1 MQTQAGPVP
10 ARAGL
15 QPQFWKL
22 WQKGVRH
29 TLVLLF
35 GHTSWLAGSSFPTLG
50 TAVEEL
56 SPDHKANGEL
66 DAVFRYFFSYLK
78 TLWPTVGVGHR
89 DREYVKQSGLSPALA
104 APPSAAAPSVC
115 LAGATDLLAM
125 SS

>member
-35 GHTSWLAGSSFPTLG
+35 GHTSWLAGSSFPNPGHSSGRAESRPQGQQG
-50 TAVEEL
+50 TR
-56 SPDHKANGEL
+56 
-66 DAVFRYFFSYLK
+66 AVFLI
-78 TLWPTVGVGHR
+78 
-89 DREYVKQSGLSPALA
+89 
-104 APPSAAAPSVC
+104 
-115 LAGATDLLAM
+115 
-125 SS
+125 SSLT